1 MDLMSVA
8 VAGDSGDSYVERGRK
23 FPAWQW
29 FWSFIFFA
37 MVAKVS
43 VFTIGGKYNKSFGG
57 ALSL

>member
-29 FWSFIFFA
+29 FWSFIFLPWLLKFEFLQLG
-37 MVAKVS
+37 VNITS
-43 VFTIGGKYNKSFGG
+43 LLE
-57 ALSL
+57 AL